1 MKFIKLLVAAAFVGG
16 LVYAG
21 SYAGARFAAGK
32 LLGSPPPEMGQ
43 FTARLAYDGI
53 AGLPAHPRG
62 WEFSYS
68 RVAVNGGRPGKIYVS
83 LGGDILG
90 TVPRDLEARLESWRK
105 SKEPD

>member
-1 MKFIKLLVAAAFVGG
+1 MKFIKLLVAVAFVGG

-21 SYAGARFAAGK
+21 SYAGARLAAGK
-32 LLGSPPPEMGQ
+32 ILGSPPPETGV

-53 AGLPAHPRG
+53 AGLRGHPRG

-68 RVAVNGGRPGKIYVS
+68 SIAVNGGRPGKIYVS
-83 LGGDILG
+83 LGGDVLG

-105 SKEPD
+105 SKERD

>member
-1 MKFIKLLVAAAFVGG
+1 MKFIKLLVAIAFVGG

-21 SYAGARFAAGK
+21 SYAGARFAAGR
-32 LLGSPPPEMGQ
+32 LLGSPPPDMGV
-43 FTARLAYDGI
+43 FTDRLAYDGI
-53 AGLPAHPRG
+53 AGLPKHPVG

-68 RVAVNGGRPGKIYVS
+68 RIAVNGGRPGKIYVS

-90 TVPRDLEARLESWRK
+90 TVPRDLGPRLEAWRK